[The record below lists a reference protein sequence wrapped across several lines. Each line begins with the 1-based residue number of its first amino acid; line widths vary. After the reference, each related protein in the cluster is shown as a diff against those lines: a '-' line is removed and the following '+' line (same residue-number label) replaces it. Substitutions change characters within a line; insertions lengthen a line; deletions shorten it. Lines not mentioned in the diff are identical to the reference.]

1 MWKLISSVLL
11 LVCPLVC
18 ADYVFAVAEKKH
30 RLEFNNPPDAGQTE
44 AVALLKP
51 ELLRVKVA
59 NRLLVV
65 SSRAISRQELQAQQQ
80 KLITKMELLL
90 HYQQQFVYLLSLNS
104 LEDAL
109 QNMAVLEKVPGVSYV
124 QPDVLPMRTESE
136 KAPSLLNTLYL
147 NEQTFSVAEYL
158 ALEKIWPYSK
168 GKGSRVAV
176 IDTGVSLNLPDLRQT
191 KLRFSWDIDLNI
203 PGAVPEPNQKHG
215 NKVAG
220 LIWAQ
225 PDKVQNINKFSL
237 GYAWGIAPDSELIAL
252 KLQRPWTSNLLRA
265 FSLAEEQGAD
275 VINISWLLPWVAAP
289 VRDYLQYLTYEAR
302 QGKGVVI
309 IVAADPKFRT
319 NVGLAALSELLVVS
333 STDHQ
338 GTLADASWGPAADIA
353 AASYVLTVSQLP
365 GRRYEMFA
373 KTSSSAALVSGF
385 VALLRSWRPELT
397 AAEIQLLLSETGT
410 AKIQKIPQG
419 SEFSYKVLNAQK
431 VLAELSNN

>member
-11 LVCPLVC
+11 LLCPLAY

-30 RLEFNNPPDAGQTE
+30 RLEFNNPSDTRQNE

-59 NRLLVV
+59 SRLLLV
-65 SSRAISRQELQAQQQ
+65 SSRAISLQELTAHQQ
-80 KLITKMELLL
+80 KIVSKMELLL
-90 HYQQQFVYLLSLNS
+90 QYQQKFVYLLAFNS

-109 QNMAVLEKVPGVSYV
+109 QNMVVLEKLPGVSYV
-124 QPDVLPMRTESE
+124 QPDVLPMRKESE

-147 NEQTFSVAEYL
+147 NEQTFSVADYL
-158 ALEKIWPYSK
+158 SLDKIWRYSK

-176 IDTGVSLNLPDLRQT
+176 IDTGVSLSLPDLSQT

-225 PDKVQNINKFSL
+225 PDKVQNINKFAL

-252 KLQRPWTSNLLRA
+252 KLLRPWTSNLLRA
-265 FSLAEEQGAD
+265 FLMAEQQGAD
-275 VINISWLLPWVAAP
+275 VINISWLLPWVAAS
-289 VRDYLQYLTYEAR
+289 VRDYLQYLTYDAR

-309 IVAADPKFRT
+309 VVAADPKFRT
-319 NVGLAALSELLVVS
+319 NLGLAALPELLVVS

-338 GTLADASWGPAADIA
+338 GTLADASWGPAVDIA

-365 GRRYEMFA
+365 DRRYEMFA

-397 AAEIQLLLSETGT
+397 AAEIQLLLSEMGT
-410 AKIQKIPQG
+410 AKVQKVPQG
-419 SEFSYKVLNAQK
+419 SVFSYKVLNAQK
-431 VLAELSNN
+431 VLLELSKN

>member
-1 MWKLISSVLL
+1 MWKLMSSVLL

-18 ADYVFAVAEKKH
+18 ADYVFSVAEKTYQ
-30 RLEFNNPPDAGQTE
+30 LEFSQPLDAGQTE
-44 AVALLKP
+44 AAALLKP
-51 ELLRVKVA
+51 ELIRVKVA
-59 NRLLVV
+59 NRLLLV
-65 SSRAISRQELQAQQQ
+65 SSRAISLQELPAQQQ
-80 KLITKMELLL
+80 KAVAKMELLL

-104 LEDAL
+104 LEDVL
-109 QNMAVLEKVPGVSYV
+109 QNMTVLEKVTGVSYV
-124 QPDVLPMRTESE
+124 QPDMLPMRKASE
-136 KAPSLLNTLYL
+136 KASSLLHTLYL
-147 NEQTFSVAEYL
+147 NEQTFSVANYL
-158 ALEKIWPYSK
+158 ALEKIWPDTK
-168 GKGSRVAV
+168 GKDSRVAV

-203 PGAVPEPNQKHG
+203 PGAVPEPHQKHG

-225 PDKVQNINKFSL
+225 PDKVQNIDKFTL

-265 FSLAEEQGAD
+265 FSLAEQQEAD
-275 VINISWLLPWVAAP
+275 VINISWLLPWVATP
-289 VRDYLQYLTYEAR
+289 VRNYLQYLTYEAR

-309 IVAADPKFRT
+309 VAAADPQFRA
-319 NVGLAALSELLVVS
+319 NVGLAALPELLVVS

-338 GTLADASWGPAADIA
+338 GTLADSSWGPSVDIA

-365 GRRYEMFA
+365 GRRYEQFA

-410 AKIQKIPQG
+410 AKIQQVPQG

-431 VLAELSNN
+431 VLAELQKN